1 MSTWQPCNTNE
12 YTVGTIREGNSQER
26 PHKTSK
32 HVSLSIKAGVYH
44 CNVHQI
50 TPQLILFLHKASVV
64 IGQTDPGEIRRF
76 LEIKKYNL
84 LR

>member
-1 MSTWQPCNTNE
+1 MATWQPLNTNE
-12 YTVGTIREGNSQER
+12 YTVGTIWEGNSQER
-26 PHKTSK
+26 SHKTSK

-64 IGQTDPGEIRRF
+64 NHFVGKRIRGKYVDF
-76 LEIKKYNL
+76 LK
-84 LR
+84 